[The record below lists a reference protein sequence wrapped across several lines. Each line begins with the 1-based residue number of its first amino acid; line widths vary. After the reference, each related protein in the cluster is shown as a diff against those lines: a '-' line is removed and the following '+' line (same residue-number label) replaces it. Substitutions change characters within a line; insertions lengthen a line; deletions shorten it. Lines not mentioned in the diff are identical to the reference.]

1 MLKSLHISNYAL
13 INELNIDFNDG
24 MSVLTGE
31 TGAGKSIII
40 GALSLVMGQR
50 ADGRVIKEGEQKTVV
65 EIGFDVKNYNL
76 KSFFDE
82 NELDYSDMTFIR
94 REVLVNGKS
103 RAFINDTPAQLS
115 LLKDLSSKLLDIH
128 SQHENLL
135 LATEDYQ
142 LRLVDTV
149 AGNSAELSTYQQAY
163 EAWNSAKIN
172 LQKLKKD
179 AEKQSADLDYV
190 QFQLNQLDEA
200 KLVEGEQAELEAE
213 LETLSHVE
221 EIKTE
226 LQLAESK
233 LESDENNVLSALRE
247 TRNAL
252 RKITNYLP
260 ESEDWEQRID
270 EALIELKDIASSIS
284 SAQERIDFN
293 PERLE
298 FVDIRLGAIIALQKR
313 FKVDSVEELIELR
326 ENFRK
331 QVNRI
336 TNIDDEL
343 SEAEKEVE
351 KCSKLLKEKAE
362 KLTISR
368 KNTAPFIEKQ
378 LVEKLLHLGMPNIQ
392 FKVSVT
398 ETSDY
403 SPNGNNQITFLFS
416 ANKNRS
422 VQPVAEI
429 ASGGEISRLMLAI
442 KSMLVTKSDLPTII
456 FDEIDTG
463 VSGDIAGRMG
473 EIMKSMSANS
483 QVIVI
488 THLPQIAGKGTD
500 HFKVYKDNGAT
511 ETQTFIKRLN
521 DDERIMEIAQM
532 LSGKQVTEAALMNA
546 KELMKG

>member
-13 INELNIDFNDG
+13 ITELSIDFKEG
-24 MSVLTGE
+24 MTVLTGE

-50 ADGRVIKEGEQKTVV
+50 ADGRIIKEGELKTVV

-76 KSFFDE
+76 QSFFEE
-82 NELDYSDMTFIR
+82 NELDYSDTTFIR
-94 REVLVNGKS
+94 REVLSNGKS
-103 RAFINDTPAQLS
+103 RAFINDTPAQLT
-115 LLKDLSSKLLDIH
+115 LLKELSGKLIDIH

-142 LRLVDTV
+142 LRLVDTI
-149 AGNSAELSTYQQAY
+149 AGNSAEMATYQEAY
-163 EAWNSAKIN
+163 DAWNSAKSQ

-179 AEKQSADLDYV
+179 AEKQSADLDYM
-190 QFQLNQLDEA
+190 QFQLNQLDEV
-200 KLVEGEQAELEAE
+200 KLIENEQAELEAE

-226 LQLAESK
+226 LLLADSK

-247 TRNAL
+247 SRNAL
-252 RKITNYLP
+252 RRIKNYLP
-260 ESEDWEQRID
+260 ESEDWESRID
-270 EALIELKDIASSIS
+270 EALIELKDISNSITS
-284 SAQERIDFN
+284 TQQRIDFD

-298 FVDIRLGAIIALQKR
+298 YVDNRLSTIIALQKR
-313 FKVDSVEELIELR
+313 FKVDSMEELMELR
-326 ENFRK
+326 ESFRN
-331 QVNRI
+331 QINRI

-343 SEAEKEVE
+343 EEAEKVVK
-351 KCSKLLKEKAE
+351 KCADQLKKEAE
-362 KLTISR
+362 KLTNSR
-368 KNTAPFIEKQ
+368 KRTTPFIEKQ
-378 LVEKLLHLGMPNIQ
+378 LVEKLLHLGMQDIQ
-392 FKVSVT
+392 FKVNI
-398 ETSDY
+398 SDANEFTP
-403 SPNGNNQITFLFS
+403 SGHDVVTFLFS

-422 VQPVAEI
+422 VQPVSEI

-442 KSMLVTKSDLPTII
+442 KSMLVAKSDLPTII

-473 EIMKSMSANS
+473 EIMKGMSENS

-488 THLPQIAGKGTD
+488 THLPQIAAKGTD
-500 HFKVYKDNGAT
+500 HFKVFKDSSSA

-521 DDERIMEIAQM
+521 HDERVMEIAQM
-532 LSGKQVTEAALMNA
+532 LSSKQVTEAALMNA
-546 KELMKG
+546 RELMR